1 MGKLK
6 LPKAASKHEA
16 TLELQFKVDP
26 IMSRAAYGKPVREYT
41 FDNSGRKWRFDF
53 AWPSLMFA
61 VEVEGLTHD
70 GGRHQRIAGFEADLV
85 KYQAAMLQGWTV
97 YRVSPKQI
105 ASLQALET
113 IKTMLSRL
121 LCAQ

>member
-1 MGKLK
+1 M
-6 LPKAASKHEA
+6 KAPRPTSKHEA

-26 IMSRAAYGKPVREYT
+26 VMSRSKYGKPVREYK
-41 FDNSGRKWRFDF
+41 FDAKRKWRFDF

-70 GGRHQRIAGFEADLV
+70 GGRHQRIAGFEADLE

-105 ASLQALET
+105 GSLQALET
-113 IKTMLSRL
+113 IKTMLSRIML
-121 LCAQ
+121 DQ

>member
-1 MGKLK
+1 MIDI
-6 LPKAASKHEA
+6 PKAQSKHEA

-26 IMSRAAYGKPVREYT
+26 IMSRAKYGKPVREYT

-70 GGRHQRIAGFEADLV
+70 GGRHQRIQGFENDLE

-105 ASLQALET
+105 GSLQALET

-121 LCAQ
+121 MLNQ